1 VLARSPDL
9 ARLADFHRVR
19 GPDDTFNSN
28 SKKNMKKEI
37 LKILPE
43 IRKIKDQK
51 LREKVIST
59 WEEGIR
65 LGGWDMEDLNKI
77 PFTLLISDS
86 RVSLV
91 EHTRAVTNTALRVAE
106 AVSKAY
112 GNSVKI
118 DKDVLIAGGVLHDV
132 GKLLEYA
139 KVKGKITKSDG
150 GRFLRHPFSGSALAY
165 KCGVP
170 DEVLHLIAAHSHE
183 GDQGFRSIEAIIIH
197 HADFINFEV
206 LGGKT

>member
-1 VLARSPDL
+1 MRKD
-9 ARLADFHRVR
+9 
-19 GPDDTFNSN
+19 
-28 SKKNMKKEI
+28 I

-43 IRKIKDQK
+43 IRKIKNQE

-59 WEEGIR
+59 WEEGIN
-65 LGGWDMEDLNKI
+65 LGGWDMEDLKKI

-86 RVSLV
+86 RVNLLD
-91 EHTRAVTNTALRVAE
+91 HTRAVTNTAIRVAE
-106 AVSKAY
+106 VISKAY

-118 DKDVLIAGGVLHDV
+118 DKDVLIAGGILHDV
-132 GKLLEYA
+132 GKLMEYA
-139 KVKGKITKSDG
+139 KVKEKITKSIKG
-150 GRFLRHPFSGSALAY
+150 KFLRHPFSGSALAY

-170 DEVLHLIAAHSHE
+170 DEVIHLIAVHSHE
-183 GDQGFRSIEAIIIH
+183 GDEGFRSVEAIIIN

>member
-1 VLARSPDL
+1 
-9 ARLADFHRVR
+9 
-19 GPDDTFNSN
+19 
-28 SKKNMKKEI
+28 MKKEI
-37 LKILPE
+37 LRIFPE
-43 IRKIKDQK
+43 ARRIKSRE
-51 LREKVIST
+51 LREKVVAT
-59 WEEGIR
+59 WDEGIR
-65 LGGWDMEDLNKI
+65 LGGWEIRDLNKI

-86 RVSLV
+86 GVSLV

-106 AVSKAY
+106 AVSRAY
-112 GNSVKI
+112 GKSIRI
-118 DKDVLIAGGVLHDV
+118 DKDVLIAGGILHDV

-139 KVKGKITKSDG
+139 RIKGKIAKSDKG
-150 GRFLRHPFSGSALAY
+150 KFLRHPFSGSALAY

-183 GDQGFRSIEAIIIH
+183 GDAGFRSIEAIIIH

>member
-1 VLARSPDL
+1 
-9 ARLADFHRVR
+9 
-19 GPDDTFNSN
+19 
-28 SKKNMKKEI
+28 MKKDI

-43 IRKIKDQK
+43 IRKIKNQE

-65 LGGWDMEDLNKI
+65 RGGWEIRDLENV
-77 PFTLLISDS
+77 PFTLLITDS
-86 RVSLV
+86 KVNLI

-106 AVSKAY
+106 AISKAY
-112 GNSVKI
+112 GNSVEI
-118 DKDVLIAGGVLHDV
+118 DKDVLIAGGILHDV

-139 KVKGKITKSDG
+139 KVKGKITKSIKG
-150 GRFLRHPFSGSALAY
+150 KFLRHPFSGSALAY

-170 DEVLHLIAAHSHE
+170 DEVIHLIAAHSHE

>member
-1 VLARSPDL
+1 
-9 ARLADFHRVR
+9 
-19 GPDDTFNSN
+19 
-28 SKKNMKKEI
+28 MKKEI

-43 IRKIKDQK
+43 IRKIKNQE

-65 LGGWDMEDLNKI
+65 LGDWEIRDMENV
-77 PFTLLISDS
+77 PFTLLITDS
-86 RVSLV
+86 KVNLI

-106 AVSKAY
+106 AISKAY
-112 GNSVKI
+112 GNSVEI
-118 DKDVLIAGGVLHDV
+118 DKDVLIAGGILHDV
-132 GKLLEYA
+132 GKLLEYSKVRGKIA
-139 KVKGKITKSDG
+139 KSIKGK
-150 GRFLRHPFSGSALAY
+150 FLRHPFSGSALAY

-170 DEVLHLIAAHSHE
+170 DEVLHLIATHSHE

>member
-1 VLARSPDL
+1 
-9 ARLADFHRVR
+9 
-19 GPDDTFNSN
+19 
-28 SKKNMKKEI
+28 MKKEI
-37 LKILPE
+37 LTILPE
-43 IRKIKDQK
+43 IRRIKNQE

-65 LGGWDMEDLNKI
+65 LGDWDMEDLRKI

-106 AVSKAY
+106 AISKAY

-118 DKDVLIAGGVLHDV
+118 DKDVLIAGGILHDV

-170 DEVLHLIAAHSHE
+170 DEVLHLITAHSYE
-183 GDQGFRSIEAIIIH
+183 GDEGFRTVEAIIIH

>member
-1 VLARSPDL
+1 
-9 ARLADFHRVR
+9 
-19 GPDDTFNSN
+19 
-28 SKKNMKKEI
+28 MKKEI
-37 LKILPE
+37 LRILSE
-43 IRKIKDQK
+43 IRKIKNQV

-65 LGGWDMEDLNKI
+65 LGGWEMEDLKKI
-77 PFTLLISDS
+77 PFTLLIVDS
-86 RVSLV
+86 KVNLI
-91 EHTRAVTNTALRVAE
+91 EHTRAVTNTALKVAE
-106 AVSKAY
+106 AISKAY

-118 DKDVLIAGGVLHDV
+118 DKDVLIAGGILHDV

-139 KVKGKITKSDG
+139 KVKGKITKSDRG
-150 GRFLRHPFSGSALAY
+150 KFLRHPISGSALAY

-183 GDQGFRSIEAIIIH
+183 GDQGYRSVEAIIIH
-197 HADFINFEV
+197 HADFINFEA

>member
-1 VLARSPDL
+1 
-9 ARLADFHRVR
+9 
-19 GPDDTFNSN
+19 
-28 SKKNMKKEI
+28 MKKDI
-37 LKILPE
+37 LRILPE
-43 IRKIKDQK
+43 IRKIKNRE

-65 LGGWDMEDLNKI
+65 LGGWDMEDLKKI

-91 EHTRAVTNTALRVAE
+91 EHTRAVTNTALRVVE
-106 AVSKAY
+106 VVSRAY

-118 DKDVLIAGGVLHDV
+118 DKDVLIAGGILHDV
-132 GKLLEYA
+132 GKLLEYS
-139 KVKGKITKSDG
+139 KVKGKITKSLKG
-150 GRFLRHPFSGSALAY
+150 KFLRHPFSGSALAY